1 MLCCTIAP
9 VGKAGGRALYAWM
22 DAAERSERGDGM
34 KQDARRTDPAEASPV
49 ALPVAEPRA
58 RLWQARLALV
68 WERLGPALWAPLT
81 ILGGFAALALFN
93 LLPHLPGWLHAAVL
107 AALLG
112 AFAAT
117 LALGARR
124 LRLPDSSETR
134 RRLERDSGIPHRP
147 LSALH
152 DRPAGSDPMA
162 EALWRLHQ
170 ERARAAMRRLR
181 VAWPQSDVPK
191 HDRFALRA
199 LVILLVV
206 VAGAAGWGD
215 WRPRLMAALSP
226 RFDGASAT
234 ATATL
239 DLWLTPPDYTG
250 LPPVFLKAGAAVSAP
265 ADQPVAVPQGS
276 QVMARVSGGG
286 GVPTLEAGDRSTPF
300 DAVDPTTFQIQQP
313 ITGGARIAVIQGG
326 RTLGSW
332 PIRVIP
338 DTAPLVAHAS
348 PPTAGE
354 RGALKL
360 EYAAR
365 DDYGLTEVKAQLR
378 PAADPATAGAA
389 PTTGLAPA
397 LRDAAPLELPLALP
411 GLRPKDA
418 RNSAFH
424 DLTAHPWA
432 GLPVTIR
439 LIATDGAGQ
448 TGRSEDAAL
457 TLPERV
463 FNHPVARAIVEQRK
477 ILTRQP
483 TESRTDVARA
493 LAEISARPGQYG
505 QDLVAFLAL
514 RTAVA
519 RLMLDDS
526 AESLPALQQLLWE
539 TALRIEDGGLSLA
552 ERDLR
557 DAERRLSEALDKGA
571 SDAELNQL
579 MDELQA
585 ALDKFMDAME
595 QQMLEAMRRG
605 EQIPTIPPEMADQMT
620 DRNDLQQ
627 MLDRMREMAQTGSRD
642 AARQMLSQLQQMLES
657 MRSGAMAQSGQPQQN
672 GQNDAWKMM
681 QELQKLTQ
689 QQQQLLDQSFRQAQ
703 EPNQQNQQQGQQGQ
717 RGRQQPGQQGR
728 NAPGNMA
735 GSPTLQ
741 KQAEQQEALRRQLG
755 ELMRRMG
762 EQSGGDIPR
771 PLGRA
776 ERAMRDAA
784 QALQQGSPGAAVPSQ
799 TQAMDELQQ
808 GMQGLAEQLANQ
820 MMMGQGPAMMGQ
832 QGQGQQRQGQN
843 RGRDPLGRRPSGF
856 GMQDSND
863 VKIPEQ
869 SELQRAREILDE
881 LRRRSGQYGRPQP
894 EREYI
899 DRLLKQF

>member
-1 MLCCTIAP
+1 
-9 VGKAGGRALYAWM
+9 
-22 DAAERSERGDGM
+22 
-34 KQDARRTDPAEASPV
+34 
-49 ALPVAEPRA
+49 
-58 RLWQARLALV
+58 
-68 WERLGPALWAPLT
+68 
-81 ILGGFAALALFN
+81 
-93 LLPHLPGWLHAAVL
+93 
-107 AALLG
+107 
-112 AFAAT
+112 
-117 LALGARR
+117 
-124 LRLPDSSETR
+124 
-134 RRLERDSGIPHRP
+134 
-147 LSALH
+147 
-152 DRPAGSDPMA
+152 
-162 EALWRLHQ
+162 
-170 ERARAAMRRLR
+170 
-181 VAWPQSDVPK
+181 
-191 HDRFALRA
+191 
-199 LVILLVV
+199 
-206 VAGAAGWGD
+206 
-215 WRPRLMAALSP
+215 
-226 RFDGASAT
+226 
-234 ATATL
+234 
-239 DLWLTPPDYTG
+239 
-250 LPPVFLKAGAAVSAP
+250 
-265 ADQPVAVPQGS
+265 
-276 QVMARVSGGG
+276 
-286 GVPTLEAGDRSTPF
+286 
-300 DAVDPTTFQIQQP
+300 
-313 ITGGARIAVIQGG
+313 
-326 RTLGSW
+326 
-332 PIRVIP
+332 
-338 DTAPLVAHAS
+338 
-348 PPTAGE
+348 
-354 RGALKL
+354 
-360 EYAAR
+360 
-365 DDYGLTEVKAQLR
+365 
-378 PAADPATAGAA
+378 
-389 PTTGLAPA
+389 
-397 LRDAAPLELPLALP
+397 
-411 GLRPKDA
+411 
-418 RNSAFH
+418 AFH

-519 RLMLDDS
+519 RLMLDES
-526 AESLPALQQLLWE
+526 ADSLPALQQLLWE

-642 AARQMLSQLQQMLES
+642 AARQMLSQLQQMLEN
-657 MRSGAMAQSGQPQQN
+657 MRSGAMAQSGQQQN

-703 EPNQQNQQQGQQGQ
+703 DPSQQNQQQGQQGP
-717 RGRQQPGQQGR
+717 RGRQQPGQQGQQGR

-755 ELMRRMG
+755 DLMRRMG

-820 MMMGQGPAMMGQ
+820 MMMGQG
-832 QGQGQQRQGQN
+832 
-843 RGRDPLGRRPSGF
+843 
-856 GMQDSND
+856 
-863 VKIPEQ
+863 
-869 SELQRAREILDE
+869 
-881 LRRRSGQYGRPQP
+881 
-894 EREYI
+894 
-899 DRLLKQF
+899 

>member
-9 VGKAGGRALYAWM
+9 VGKAVGGALYAWM
-22 DAAERSERGDGM
+22 DAAARSERGDGM
-34 KQDARRTDPAEASPV
+34 KQDARRTDPAEASTVAQPV
-49 ALPVAEPRA
+49 MEPRA

-81 ILGGFAALALFN
+81 ILGVFAVLALFN
-93 LLPHLPGWLHAAVL
+93 LLPHLPGWLHTAVL
-107 AALLG
+107 IALLV

-117 LALGARR
+117 LTLGVRR
-124 LRLPDSSETR
+124 LHLPDPGETR

-147 LSALH
+147 LNTLH
-152 DRPAGSDPMA
+152 DRPAGNDPMA

-181 VAWPQSDVPK
+181 VAWPQSYVPE

-215 WRPRLMAALSP
+215 WRPRLMAALFP
-226 RFDGASAT
+226 RFDGGLAT
-234 ATATL
+234 VVATL
-239 DLWLTPPDYTG
+239 DLWVTPPDYTG
-250 LPPVFLKAGAAVSAP
+250 LPPVFLKAGTTVSAP
-265 ADQPVAVPQGS
+265 TDQPVAVPQGS

-286 GVPTLEAGDRSTPF
+286 GAPTLEAGDRSTPF
-300 DAVDPTTFQIQQP
+300 ETVDPATFQIQQP
-313 ITGGARIAVIQGG
+313 ITGGTRITVTQGG

-332 PIRVIP
+332 PVRVVP
-338 DTAPLVAHAS
+338 DTAPIIAHAN

-365 DDYGLTEVKAQLR
+365 DDYGLTEVKAQVR
-378 PAADPATAGAA
+378 PAAEPATPGAA
-389 PTTGLAPA
+389 PPAGLAPA

-519 RLMLDDS
+519 RLMLDES
-526 AESLPALQQLLWE
+526 ADSLPALQQLLWE

-642 AARQMLSQLQQMLES
+642 AARQMLSQLQQMLEN
-657 MRSGAMAQSGQPQQN
+657 MRSGAMAQSGQQQN

-703 EPNQQNQQQGQQGQ
+703 DPSQQNQQQGQQGP

-755 ELMRRMG
+755 DLMRRMG